1 MTVEKTTNVKL
12 TDEEKECLRQ
22 ANDILREIYNK
33 VCDASDY
40 SSEIE
45 LEDDVQDIIND
56 ICYVAGSI

>member
-22 ANDILREIYNK
+22 ANYILREIYNK

-56 ICYVAGSI
+56 IYYVAGSI